1 MRKNEDESQDEG
13 DLEAQAEQH
22 QNEDDAAAEDDNAT
36 QPNIPSEQEE
46 EEEAEGDNNVNP
58 TEEEDD
64 ATAPPPKK
72 KKPVIVWDPD
82 TDPVVVNVRQFFEE
96 NPEGPV
102 SQQSVLVQVDEAGDE
117 VKVPIGKTMYT
128 LRTKS
133 RHEKPTQMTQD
144 RLKALQ
150 DLPQFVA
157 FLQQPTVSKPKPSAE
172 IAHMTQPVTGIAA
185 VVSKREA
192 PATHRA
198 CGRIEAPS
206 GDDFRAAT
214 SRPKS
219 RLVGSTSTTT
229 DGRRLARRS
238 GLKAMARARG
248 RDSASDGPPGHLWCV
263 SAYTRDRTP
272 IPVDVTIMIAVCTST
287 AAAVA
292 EPARP

>member
-172 IAHMTQPVTGIAA
+172 IAHMAE
-185 VVSKREA
+185 KLREA
-192 PATHRA
+192 YEDTNRKA
-198 CGRIEAPS
+198 
-206 GDDFRAAT
+206 
-214 SRPKS
+214 
-219 RLVGSTSTTT
+219 
-229 DGRRLARRS
+229 
-238 GLKAMARARG
+238 LKFETFYLQNMARATELEQQIQEKR
-248 RDSASDGPPGHLWCV
+248 RKFEQQQKQRQQKQSKKRKS
-263 SAYTRDRTP
+263 
-272 IPVDVTIMIAVCTST
+272 
-287 AAAVA
+287 
-292 EPARP
+292 